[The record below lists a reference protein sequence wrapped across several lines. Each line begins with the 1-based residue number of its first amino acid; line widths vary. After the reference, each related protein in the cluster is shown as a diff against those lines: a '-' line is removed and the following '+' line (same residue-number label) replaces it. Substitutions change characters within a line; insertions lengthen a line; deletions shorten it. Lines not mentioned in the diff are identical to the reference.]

1 MFDTDILDKDVQIC
15 VKESTKNKLEAMAKR
30 QYIDVDTLI
39 NNILNDNEELRQQV
53 RLQQLEGNFAQ
64 SIVSKKNSTNIPSV
78 IRRQFDIKPG
88 HTLFW
93 DILDG
98 QIVLKVDEPKKD

>member
-1 MFDTDILDKDVQIC
+1 MEDMQQINLPVKLKEDLETMASDKGVTID
-15 VKESTKNKLEAMAKR
+15 KL
-30 QYIDVDTLI
+30 I
-39 NNILNDNEELRQQV
+39 EEL
-53 RLQQLEGNFAQ
+53 LETNQPKKHLAQ
-64 SIVSKKNSTNIPSV
+64 SIVSKKKSTNIPSV

-98 QIVLKVDEPKKD
+98 EIVLKVNDPSKED

>member
-1 MFDTDILDKDVQIC
+1 MEDMQDVQLPL
-15 VKESTKNKLEAMAKR
+15 ELMEELEALANEKGTT
-30 QYIDVDTLI
+30 IDVVI
-39 NNILNDNEELRQQV
+39 EEL
-53 RLQQLEGNFAQ
+53 LEANKPKDHLAQ
-64 SIVSKKNSTNIPSV
+64 SIVSKKKSTNIPSV

-98 QIVLKVDEPKKD
+98 EIVLKVNEPKKD

>member
-1 MFDTDILDKDVQIC
+1 MEDEPTQCLLEMPLEL
-15 VKESTKNKLEAMAKR
+15 KEQLEALAKEKGTS
-30 QYIDVDTLI
+30 IDKVI
-39 NNILNDNEELRQQV
+39 EEL
-53 RLQQLEGNFAQ
+53 LESNQPQKHLAK

-78 IRRQFDIKPG
+78 IRQQFDIKPG

-98 QIVLKVDEPKKD
+98 EIVLKVIDPSKED